1 MYTTVFP
8 PQRPD
13 AVPVPLVLG
22 PAPFVVVAVIMV
34 PTAPF
39 AMFLPI
45 PPFPI
50 IAEFGRLELTRP
62 VDLPVHPAPLIHVPV
77 GVPRSSLPR
86 NFVPVPLAIIRTTI
100 RVRIHAGPV
109 ALAVLPVARVLLP
122 VAINNTSFA
131 VELALGRDG
140 AVVLHRRRRRVG
152 GDYCCHADCFVV
164 CLLRR
169 RSAARERP
177 STRLRVRLGQHS
189 NLLPGA
195 RFCTA
200 EGSKFEHSSK

>member
-1 MYTTVFP
+1 MYATIFP

-22 PAPFVVVAVIMV
+22 PAPFVVVAVVVV

-62 VDLPVHPAPLIHVPV
+62 VDLPVHPAHLIHVPV
-77 GVPRSSLPR
+77 GVPRPTFTR
-86 NFVPVPLAIIRTTI
+86 NLVPVPLAVIRATI

-109 ALAVLPVARVLLP
+109 PLAVLPVARVLLA
-122 VAINNTSFA
+122 VAVDDRTLA
-131 VELALGRDG
+131 VELALRRDG

-152 GDYCCHADCFVV
+152 GDYCCHADCFCGFAAVDEA
-164 CLLRR
+164 LLART
-169 RSAARERP
+169 SAKLP
-177 STRLRVRLGQHS
+177 VRLG
-189 NLLPGA
+189 
-195 RFCTA
+195 
-200 EGSKFEHSSK
+200 